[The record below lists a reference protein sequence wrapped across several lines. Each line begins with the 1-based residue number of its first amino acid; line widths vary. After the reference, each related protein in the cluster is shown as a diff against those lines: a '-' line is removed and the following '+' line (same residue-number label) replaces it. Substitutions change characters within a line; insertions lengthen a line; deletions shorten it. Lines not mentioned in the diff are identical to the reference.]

1 MKKKRALGAVLG
13 VSSLIAMP
21 VQQAVYAE
29 QAAGA
34 EAFTLREEQ
43 AFDKIANVQG
53 EFSYNQNV
61 LTPADEVFSLFG
73 TATTGV
79 CAAPGFA
86 FDKVEQEDY
95 YLNIRGTLKKTATV
109 YVKELMEGSKE
120 EKSKVMACSCG
131 MSAAIANTEVKGVL
145 LEDVLPLE
153 DILAGTNT
161 ITFRDKSGYG
171 LPLPLSYALE
181 KQAMLVWN
189 VGGKD
194 LSSENGGPLQLWV
207 PDTIAKYFTRQVVDI
222 ELSREEAEP
231 TVQSA
236 EAQHRAKV
244 NIISRVDEK
253 AVFSVGDKL
262 VFEGYADDAGQP
274 IAAVEFSLDGG
285 ETWSAFETKDTTSEK
300 WVYWYFG
307 YSCDAAG
314 SYRLDVRARTE
325 DSLVSPL
332 AASVEFN
339 VKP

>member
-1 MKKKRALGAVLG
+1 MKKRRVISAALGAT
-13 VSSLIAMP
+13 SLIAMP
-21 VQQAVYAE
+21 MQQAVYA
-29 QAAGA
+29 QQTT
-34 EAFTLREEQ
+34 EAFTLSEAQ
-43 AFDKIANVQG
+43 AYDKVANVKG

-61 LTPADEVFSLFG
+61 LTPADEVFSIFG
-73 TATTGV
+73 TAATGL

-109 YVKELMEGSKE
+109 YVKELMEDTKA
-120 EKSKVMACSCG
+120 EKSKIMACSCG

-153 DILAGTNT
+153 DILPGTNT
-161 ITFRDKSGYG
+161 ITVKDKSGYG
-171 LPLPLSYALE
+171 LSLPLNYALE

-189 VGGKD
+189 VGGED
-194 LSSENGGPLQLWV
+194 LTNENGGPVQLWV

-222 ELSREEAEP
+222 ELSQESEEPA
-231 TVQSA
+231 VQTA

-244 NIISRVDEK
+244 SIINQVDER
-253 AVFSVGDKL
+253 ATFAVGDML

-285 ETWSAFETKDTTSEK
+285 ETWTAYETNDTTSEK

-307 YSCDAAG
+307 YTCESAG
-314 SYRLDVRARTE
+314 HFKLDVRARTE
-325 DSLVSPL
+325 DGMVSPL
-332 AASVEFN
+332 ASSVAFSVAE
-339 VKP
+339 